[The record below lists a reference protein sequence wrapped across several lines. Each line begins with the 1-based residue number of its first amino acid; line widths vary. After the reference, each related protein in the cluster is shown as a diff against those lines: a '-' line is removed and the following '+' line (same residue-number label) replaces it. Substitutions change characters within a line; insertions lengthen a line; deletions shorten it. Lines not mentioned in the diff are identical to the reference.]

1 MGYQAAGAPQSGFR
15 GNRQL
20 RLQLGS
26 PPSYR
31 RETFITTASNAE
43 AARAVDAWPAWHGGV
58 LALVGPSGAGKTHL
72 GQAWLERAGA
82 VALDAAALPTD
93 LGELDGRAV
102 LLEDADRADADV
114 LFHLTNMAAQPGSGL
129 LLTARTAPALWQTA
143 LPDLRSRLK
152 ALPVAE
158 IGPPDDELLQAVMQK
173 FFRERH
179 IRPSDDLFSYLLRR
193 MERSVP
199 VALAMVERLDEAS
212 DAEHRPVSRALA
224 RQILEEDDGTPDL
237 FATRLAEPDASGD
250 NG

>member
-1 MGYQAAGAPQSGFR
+1 M
-15 GNRQL
+15 NRQL

-43 AARAVDAWPAWHGGV
+43 AARAVDGWPAWHGGV
-58 LALVGPSGAGKTHL
+58 LALVGPPGAGKTHL
-72 GQAWLERAGA
+72 AQAWLQRADA
-82 VALDAAALPTD
+82 VVLDAAALPSD
-93 LGELDGRAV
+93 LSELNGRAV
-102 LLEDADRADADV
+102 LIEEAERADAET
-114 LFHLTNMAAQPGSGL
+114 LFHLINMAAQPGSGL
-129 LLTARTAPALWQTA
+129 LLTARTTPALWPAA
-143 LPDLRSRLK
+143 LPDLRSRLN

-158 IGPPDDELLQAVMQK
+158 IGAPDDDLLQAVMQK

-199 VALAMVERLDEAS
+199 VALALVERLDEAS
-212 DAEHRPVSRALA
+212 GAEHRPVSRALA

-237 FATRLAEPDASGD
+237 FATRLAEPGASGD